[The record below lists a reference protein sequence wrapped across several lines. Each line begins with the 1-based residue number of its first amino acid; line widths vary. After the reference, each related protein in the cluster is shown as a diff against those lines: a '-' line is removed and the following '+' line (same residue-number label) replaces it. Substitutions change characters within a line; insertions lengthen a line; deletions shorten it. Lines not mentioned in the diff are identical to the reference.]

1 MTNESMNYV
10 RKLAGEAYLHG
21 ASNVFAQLEDADIIR
36 KGSAHAFIA
45 ITVPLAVSYARKL
58 VINEKALHR
67 ANGEEP
73 KHEESTTNLQKSPT
87 TPKTSA
93 QLPPLAA
100 DLEGLAVSLGVLA
113 GSVSPEQWE
122 FLKLFRS
129 NLRAAAE
136 RVAALENSLEI
147 PHEQA

>member
-1 MTNESMNYV
+1 MRETIIC
-10 RKLAGEAYLHG
+10 HG
-21 ASNVFAQLEDADIIR
+21 SDILFGNPAR
-36 KGSAHAFIA
+36 
-45 ITVPLAVSYARKL
+45 ITIPACPTLSLRDVK
-58 VINEKALHR
+58 KALHR

-87 TPKTSA
+87 TPETSA

-113 GSVSPEQWE
+113 GNVTSEQWK
-122 FLKLFRS
+122 FLKIFRS

>member
-1 MTNESMNYV
+1 MRETIIC
-10 RKLAGEAYLHG
+10 HG
-21 ASNVFAQLEDADIIR
+21 SDILFGNPAR
-36 KGSAHAFIA
+36 
-45 ITVPLAVSYARKL
+45 ITIPACPTLSLRDVK
-58 VINEKALHR
+58 KALR
-67 ANGEEP
+67 CANSEEP
-73 KHEESTTNLQKSPT
+73 KNEESTNNLQKSPT
-87 TPKTSA
+87 TPETSA

-136 RVAALENSLEI
+136 RVASLENSLEI